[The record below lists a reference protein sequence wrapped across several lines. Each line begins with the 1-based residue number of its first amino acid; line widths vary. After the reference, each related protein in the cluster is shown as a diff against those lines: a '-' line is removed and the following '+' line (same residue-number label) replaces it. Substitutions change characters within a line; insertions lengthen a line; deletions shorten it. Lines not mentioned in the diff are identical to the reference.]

1 MLGDDQACLNYP
13 MRYPTVEFELVDT
26 IELCEIVDTIRKGKG
41 YRPVLEEGGDT
52 SAWYSMY
59 LGLNGYTWYKR
70 TGMVFRQLKSLLRS
84 LTHKGII
91 IELGEKGHKRFWIA
105 YSDK

>member
-1 MLGDDQACLNYP
+1 
-13 MRYPTVEFELVDT
+13 MRKA
-26 IELCEIVDTIRKGKG
+26 IAEI
-41 YRPVLEEGGDT
+41 LEMISEGMHSF
-52 SAWYSMY
+52 SAYE
-59 LGLNGYTWYKR
+59 WYKR

-84 LTHKGII
+84 LTNKGII